1 MASRAARQLHA
12 IGHDPARVG
21 GSASGLLGA
30 AQPVAVQTVPDGVPV
45 NSQLVGDLGKRPR
58 LLGNAGNQVG
68 VQAGEAELGGALGEV
83 LVGGATALV
92 GGAEP
97 AGWWGQAGVVKQA
110 AGNHSGDGKL
120 AGQPCEAGVL
130 LAAGARQDVD
140 GPDAQPMPYD
150 RLSGTHS
157 VSSNAMPTTAV
168 LTRTRVLHKRLR
180 LIVDGHCRY

>member
-130 LAAGARQDVD
+130 LAAGGEVAVKVGEPLSDDAAMQAPQLAVD
-140 GPDAQPMPYD
+140 D
-150 RLSGTHS
+150 RKA
-157 VSSNAMPTTAV
+157 VAEDQTA
-168 LTRTRVLHKRLR
+168 
-180 LIVDGHCRY
+180 G